1 MISKLKLYEHYFQT
15 VYSNALVTGC
25 NAEVKQL
32 CFEYPITSS
41 ISSFL

>member
-1 MISKLKLYEHYFQT
+1 MVSKLKSYEHHFHT
-15 VYSNALVTGC
+15 VYSNVLVTGC
-25 NAEVKQL
+25 NAEIKQL